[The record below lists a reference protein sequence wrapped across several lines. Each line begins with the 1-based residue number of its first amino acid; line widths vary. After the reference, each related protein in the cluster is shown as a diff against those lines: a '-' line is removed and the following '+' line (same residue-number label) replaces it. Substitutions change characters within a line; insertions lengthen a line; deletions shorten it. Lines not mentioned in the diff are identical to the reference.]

1 MRRAAPAKEWARK
14 AYVGLDTTI
23 LPCFTPD
30 TLELDEAGIRHDMR
44 MLVPQGFFAVTLVS
58 GGEACTT
65 REEDERFVEWCVDE
79 ARGRV
84 GVTLNLRYHT
94 LEENVAMV
102 LGKEIPDRDK
112 QKDLVWRAWLNFA
125 RGVFDVARGLPHFVR
140 MRPARAHDE
149 LVR

>member
-1 MRRAAPAKEWARK
+1 MLHKKSEAKEWARG

-65 REEDERFVEWCVDE
+65 CEEDQRFVEWCVDE
-79 ARGRV
+79 ARGKL
-84 GVTLNLRYHT
+84 GVTLTTSATGPWKRT
-94 LEENVAMV
+94 SRWPVTPKRSA
-102 LGKEIPDRDK
+102 
-112 QKDLVWRAWLNFA
+112 ATA
-125 RGVFDVARGLPHFVR
+125 
-140 MRPARAHDE
+140 
-149 LVR
+149 